1 MVDRF
6 GRKINYL
13 RISVTDRC
21 NQRCYY
27 CMPKSGITL
36 INHEDILSYE
46 EIFKITEEFVKMG
59 INKVRLTGGEPLVR
73 RGIISLVKMLSKIEE
88 IKDLSMTTNGVLLSE
103 YAEDLKKNGIDRLN
117 VSLDSINPKTYQKIT
132 NTDRLH
138 DVLMGLK
145 IAKEIGF
152 NPIKINCVVKK
163 SSNEKDAL
171 EVSKFADKNGFDIR
185 FIRMMDIEKGE
196 FWPVKGGNGG
206 ICKNCNRLRLT
217 SDGRLFP
224 CLFSNISFSVKELG
238 VSNAVNLAVNHK
250 PESGKAASNKFYAL
264 GG

>member
-27 CMPKSGITL
+27 CMPKSGVTL
-36 INHEDILSYE
+36 INHEEVLSYE

-59 INKVRLTGGEPLVR
+59 IDKVRLTGGEPLVR
-73 RGIISLVKMLSKIEE
+73 RGIISLVKMLSSIEG
-88 IKDLSMTTNGVLLSE
+88 IKDLSMTTNGVLLSQ
-103 YAEDLKKNGIDRLN
+103 YAEDLKKNGINRLN
-117 VSLDSINPKTYQKIT
+117 VSLDSINPKTYQQIT
-132 NTDRLH
+132 NTDKLH

-152 NPIKINCVVKK
+152 NPIKINCVVKQ
-163 SSNEKDAL
+163 SSKEKDAL
-171 EVSKFADKNGFDIR
+171 EVSEFAEKNGFDIR
-185 FIRMMDIEKGE
+185 FSRMMNIEKGE
-196 FWPVKGGNGG
+196 FWPVEGGNGG
-206 ICKNCNRLRLT
+206 ICKNCNRLRLA

-224 CLFSNISFSVKELG
+224 CLFSNISFHIKEFG
-238 VSNAVNLAVNHK
+238 VRKAVNLAVNHK
-250 PESGKAASNKFYAL
+250 PESGIAASNKFYAL